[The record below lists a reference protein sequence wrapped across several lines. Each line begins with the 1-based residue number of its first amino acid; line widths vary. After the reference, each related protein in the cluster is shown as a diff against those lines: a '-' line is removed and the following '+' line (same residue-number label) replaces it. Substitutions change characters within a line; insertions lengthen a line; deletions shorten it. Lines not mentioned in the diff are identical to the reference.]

1 MDSIIVGSDQW
12 LEIRKK
18 YITAT
23 DMCAI
28 MGVSKWTTPLQL
40 YHEKTSSVRKEQ
52 SHVMKRGLDLE
63 EEARRL
69 FEEKMS
75 TFVVP
80 KFVTKDGWMAA
91 SLDGI
96 SEDGIL
102 VEIKC
107 PGMEDHEKALRHV
120 IPKHYYPQVQW
131 QLAVTDLKLAYY
143 FSYNPSSQIPF
154 ATIAV
159 GRDDEYIERMKV
171 AAREFMDL
179 LKSHTPPE
187 TSEKDVFETNDKSFL
202 DLEEKLCKLMLQRD
216 FYDEQIEALKKDLIS
231 KCSVTTKGRYLKL
244 TQIQSKGKVD
254 YSAIPELKEMDLEP
268 YRKKSTMSWRVD
280 QIVKI

>member
-1 MDSIIVGSDQW
+1 MDSVIIGSDEW

-23 DMCAI
+23 DMCVI

-40 YHEKTSSVRKEQ
+40 YKEKTTSIKREQ
-52 SHVMKRGLDLE
+52 SYVMKRGLDME

-69 FEEKMS
+69 FEKEMD

-96 SEDGIL
+96 SEDEIL

-107 PGMEDHEKALRHV
+107 PGAEDHEIALKDV
-120 IPKHYYPQVQW
+120 VPKHYYPQIQW
-131 QLAVTDLKLAYY
+131 QMAVTDLKVAYY
-143 FSYNPSSQIPF
+143 FSYNPHCPVQCC
-154 ATIAV
+154 TV
-159 GRDDEYIERMKV
+159 TVHRDEEYIEKMKV
-171 AAREFMDL
+171 AANEFRTL
-179 LKSHTPPE
+179 LKSHTLPE
-187 TSEKDVFETNDKSFL
+187 ASEKDIFETNDSDFL
-202 DLEEKLCKLMLQRD
+202 EKEEKLSKLLLQRE
-216 FYDEQIEALKKDLIS
+216 FLDEQIEALKKDLIS
-231 KCSVTTKGRYLKL
+231 KCSGTTKGRYLKL